1 MPKHGAAYKFVST
14 VYTSDKLRFQSVDL
28 GDTTGLSIK
37 VFEDDSTF
45 PSEVTLG
52 LDQLSEFA
60 AAMFAAL
67 HQAGQIAVDKHSR
80 LILGLL
86 TSGIAENPFK
96 AKEGA

>member
-1 MPKHGAAYKFVST
+1 MPMHGAAYEFVSGLYRNDT
-14 VYTSDKLRFQSVDL
+14 LRFQAVDL

-37 VFEDDSTF
+37 VSEDESTF
-45 PSEVTLG
+45 PSEVILG

-67 HQAGQIAVDKHSR
+67 HQAGQIAIDKHAR
-80 LILGLL
+80 HILDLL

-96 AKEGA
+96 GNDGA